1 MTREDGPTL
10 AQSVGEDGAAAV
22 AELQGRVTN
31 LEVKLSYAEDTL
43 EKLNAV
49 VVEQGDAL
57 ESATKTLEAMRRVVV
72 EVRAQMGEAGD
83 VEGALPEQDPV
94 PNSG

>member
-10 AQSVGEDGAAAV
+10 AMSVGEDAAATIG
-22 AELQGRVTN
+22 ELRERVTN

-49 VVEQGDAL
+49 MIEQGDAL
-57 ESATKTLEAMRRVVV
+57 EKATSTLEAMRRVVV
-72 EVRAQMGEAGD
+72 EVRAQMGEAGE